1 LEEEKE
7 KMSESDNRINPF
19 YYCDISVDKA
29 KVSLLRQMSADGRIS
44 ADHFLAKDGVLNTVL
59 NEYEIDMLKKMG
71 FRIKIG
77 QNMLEQAEQTKK
89 EVVESH
95 GMMESDNLL
104 SGLVDRYLDTRGIL
118 SKYQTLYNEFS
129 DISQIIDL
137 PYETSGYDGRNVNL
151 RGPSKV
157 KLFHINANQQKP
169 KPGMLLITGTHAREF
184 VPPLAGIVFAEHLL
198 RSYSSNSANP
208 TIQEAKRILEGVELF
223 IVPAANPDGI
233 NYAHHDNPQWRK
245 NRNPNKSTEP
255 SNDICNPI
263 GVDNNRNY
271 SIYWGENGSSPDRCN
286 DSYRGIS
293 PLSEPENQNINYL
306 LRKFTNIITAVDCH
320 SFGEDI
326 FRPHKTGG
334 AFISSQP
341 VKQEDHESYVK
352 LESSMNSAISSVS
365 PGKRYDTGWT
375 NHHAG
380 TSDDYLYFA
389 HNIFGFCLECGQK
402 FQPHLLDA
410 ITITKEVSSA
420 LTALAKETLTLN
432 AALGRVVR

>member
-1 LEEEKE
+1 
-7 KMSESDNRINPF
+7 M
-19 YYCDISVDKA
+19 
-29 KVSLLRQMSADGRIS
+29 SLLRQMSADGRIS
-44 ADHFLAKDGVLNTVL
+44 ADHFLTKDDVVNTVL

-71 FRIKIG
+71 FKIKIG
-77 QNMLEQAEQTKK
+77 QNLLEQAEQTKK
-89 EVVESH
+89 EVIESH
-95 GMMESDNLL
+95 NMMESDNLQ
-104 SGLVDRYLDTRGIL
+104 SGLVDRYLDTKGIL
-118 SKYQTLYNEFS
+118 DKYQTLYNEFS

-157 KLFHINANQQKP
+157 KLFHIIANQNKR

-223 IVPAANPDGI
+223 IIPAANPDGI
-233 NYAHHDNPQWRK
+233 NYAHHDNAGWRK

-255 SNDICNPI
+255 SNNICK

-271 SIYWGENGSSPDRCN
+271 SIYWGENGSSSDRCN
-286 DSYRGIS
+286 DSFRGVS
-293 PLSEPENQNINYL
+293 PLSEPENQNIDYVL
-306 LRKFTNIITAVDCH
+306 KKFTNIITAVDCH
-320 SFGEDI
+320 SYGEDI

-341 VKQEDHESYVK
+341 VKQEDDKTYVS

-365 PGKRYDTGWT
+365 PAKRYDTGTT
-375 NHHAG
+375 NNHAG

-402 FQPHLLDA
+402 FSPDLLDA

-432 AALGRVVR
+432 AGLRRVVR

>member
-1 LEEEKE
+1 LEGEKE
-7 KMSESDNRINPF
+7 KMSESDNRVNPF

-29 KVSLLRQMSADGRIS
+29 KMSLLRQISADGTIS
-44 ADHFLAKDGVLNTVL
+44 ADHFLAKDGVVNTVL
-59 NEYEIDMLKKMG
+59 NEYEISILKRMG

-77 QNMLEQAEQTKK
+77 QSMLEEAEQTKK

-95 GMMESDNLL
+95 NMMESDNLL
-104 SGLVDRYLDTRGIL
+104 SGLVDRYLDTKGIL

-137 PYETSGYDGRNVNL
+137 PYETSGYDGSNVNL

-157 KLFHINANQQKP
+157 KLFHINANKNKP

-233 NYAHHDNPQWRK
+233 NYAYYDNVGWRK
-245 NRNPNKSTEP
+245 NRNSNKSTEP
-255 SNDICNPI
+255 SNNICK

-271 SIYWGENGSSPDRCN
+271 SIYWGENGSSADRCN

-293 PLSEPENQNINYL
+293 PLSEPENQNIDYV
-306 LRKFTNIITAVDCH
+306 LRKFTNIRTAVDCH
-320 SFGEDI
+320 SYGEDI

-334 AFISSQP
+334 AFVSSQP
-341 VKQEDHESYVK
+341 VKQEDEETYVK

-365 PGKRYDTGWT
+365 PGKKYDTGTT
-375 NHHAG
+375 NNHAG

-389 HNIFGFCLECGQK
+389 HYIFGFCLECGQK
-402 FQPHLLDA
+402 FRPDLLDA

-420 LTALAKETLTLN
+420 LTALAKESINLN
-432 AALGRVVR
+432 AGLRRVVR